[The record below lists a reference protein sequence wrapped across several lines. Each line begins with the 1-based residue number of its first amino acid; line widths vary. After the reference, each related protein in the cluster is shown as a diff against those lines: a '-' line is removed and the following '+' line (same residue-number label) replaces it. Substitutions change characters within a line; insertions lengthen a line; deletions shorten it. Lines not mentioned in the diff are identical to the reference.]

1 VATKKIPLLDLM
13 FFLTETA
20 ENPKHVGAVQIFQM
34 PANAPKTYMRDLV
47 GALKD
52 APVTTPF
59 NFRPN
64 FPRVGM
70 PEWLVDDDLD
80 IDYHVRHSALP
91 QPGAHEQLLE
101 VLQRLHINL
110 LDRDRP
116 GWICQVIEGLE
127 GGRFA
132 IYTKIH
138 HAYIDGMSGV
148 KRIYGSL
155 SASPKEMKVTPSWSY
170 VSEHKHGSA
179 ARNGK
184 SGGAVLAQAR
194 AVTELSSSLARMSLE
209 FLNLRENKAQSLFH
223 APRTRMNNRIEFNTR
238 SVATCTLPLDR
249 AREVG
254 AKLGGK
260 VNDVI
265 LTVIDAALHDYLEA
279 HSENTDTALVALC
292 PMSLRDEGDET
303 ATTQATVLHV
313 RLGSP
318 DAKPRDRLQQIIE
331 SSSVTKQQ
339 ARSMSTEALMDFSL
353 ALFSVF
359 ELVDRS
365 GLKRLFAPSYNVL
378 ISNVPGPSED
388 TLYIRGSKQL
398 ASYPISAFLPG
409 GNLNVTI
416 LSHGN
421 KLDFG
426 MIADKHALPDLQFV
440 ANSMVKQYTK
450 LETDVLGKK
459 GAVSRTKRVGKV
471 GPARK
476 RASPKAKT
484 RRL

>member
-1 VATKKIPLLDLM
+1 MAAKKIPLLDLM

-20 ENPKHVGAVQIFQM
+20 ENPKHVGAVQIFKM
-34 PANAPKTYMRDLV
+34 PANAPTTYMRDLV
-47 GALKD
+47 GAFKD
-52 APVTTPF
+52 APVTAPF
-59 NFRPN
+59 NFRPH
-64 FPRVGM
+64 FPRIGM
-70 PEWLVDDDLD
+70 PEWRVDDDLD

-91 QPGAHEQLLE
+91 QPGADEQLLE

-132 IYTKIH
+132 IYSKIH

-155 SASPKEMKVTPSWSY
+155 SASPRDMKVVPPWSY
-170 VSEHKHGSA
+170 VPEKKH
-179 ARNGK
+179 RNDVGRGK
-184 SGGAVLAQAR
+184 TGGALLAQAK
-194 AVTELSSSLARMSLE
+194 AVTELSSSLGRMTLE
-209 FLNLRENKAQSLFH
+209 FLNLRESKAQTLFH
-223 APRTRMNNRIEFNTR
+223 APRTRMNNRIDFNTR
-238 SVATCTLPLDR
+238 SIATCTLPLDR

-279 HSENTDTALVALC
+279 HSENTDNALVALC
-292 PMSLRDEGDET
+292 PMSLREEGDET
-303 ATTQATVLHV
+303 ASTQATVLHV

-353 ALFSVF
+353 AVFSVF

-365 GLKRLFAPSYNVL
+365 GLKRLFSPSYNVL

-388 TLYIRGSKQL
+388 TLYIRGSRQL

-421 KLDFG
+421 QLDFG
-426 MIADKHALPDLQFV
+426 MIADKHALPDLKFV
-440 ANSMVKQYTK
+440 ARSMAKQFAE
-450 LETDVLGKK
+450 LEADVLGEEKAVPRPKK
-459 GAVSRTKRVGKV
+459 VRSVRNKTTR
-471 GPARK
+471 
-476 RASPKAKT
+476 KAKT
-484 RRL
+484 KTKRL